1 MRAAGVT
8 PAADSANIGPSGL
21 GPAQWPPIGWPNAI
35 RWLAIGSGRKA
46 LGRGARSRQTSR
58 VVGLDAAATAF
69 LFLPPDPTNHVEQL
83 TVVSLFI
90 LIRSACRLLSAVC
103 VNIESIDHVSAQSA
117 TPHLWP
123 VISGDAFHP
132 PPDPGVV
139 SSSDHPLDS
148 ISTRA
153 EAQSGFHHRFS
164 FNGPLTKVRRS
175 SAETGP
181 HGRLLHPPAPPP
193 LLGRFHGRR
202 LLS

>member
-58 VVGLDAAATAF
+58 VVGLDAAAAAF

-90 LIRSACRLLSAVC
+90 LIRSACTLLSAVC
-103 VNIESIDHVSAQSA
+103 VNIESIDHVSAQS
-117 TPHLWP
+117 T
-123 VISGDAFHP
+123 
-132 PPDPGVV
+132 
-139 SSSDHPLDS
+139 
-148 ISTRA
+148 T
-153 EAQSGFHHRFS
+153 
-164 FNGPLTKVRRS
+164 
-175 SAETGP
+175 
-181 HGRLLHPPAPPP
+181 PPP
-193 LLGRFHGRR
+193 LARHQRRRISSSARSGGCVFFGPSARFDFHPSRSPER
-202 LLS
+202 LSSSFQL